1 MKSELSKTI
10 TNEDKLLK
18 LNSEDTIKSN
28 DEFYKTSSKIINNL
42 LVGYFNP
49 EPNKIIDSDKDLIEI
64 EKKVKSDTLKKQKL
78 FANQKYHTK
87 KELKTRANN
96 IFQHKKRA
104 SIQNFNQNRLF
115 LHNQNKQNPQYKQTF
130 TIRDLK
136 NDNIEKKKKYIEYD
150 DDFYFEDEM
159 FIPESSSFPNE
170 NEEDFLLKLQFIE
183 ENGYDEDIEDHSI
196 RHCSINYIKNKR
208 DQIHAKYFNNLT
220 TEIKEKKLPEFD
232 NLYKE
237 EKEEIGKNILYTDN
251 SNDINNIEVIIKKN
265 TSKKILISEIT
276 EQNISYINIDLLIK
290 KITLENFRNKF
301 SFIYKCFIEQ
311 FKYFIPI
318 NNLVN
323 KIFSAFNYYHET
335 KKIDSTEL
343 LLFLN
348 TLIYEN
354 FDIIK
359 EVPKILNQL
368 QDFYIKIKEI
378 KWENQDIIQDLKSL
392 DILLFKSF
400 PNNGNKIEINEIID
414 AIQISEPKQNKC
426 LSETLN
432 GKTYDY
438 PKKKNVKGNVKKV
451 RYFYVLNFK
460 KEEIA
465 QYLTCESYQLLSD
478 IPDCE
483 LYNKN
488 FARNDKDIMAPHVKK
503 IFDRY
508 EKITYFIIEDICSY
522 DHVSER
528 VDIIEK
534 WIRVAFVC
542 LELKNFND
550 LIMLNTLFCHYI
562 LKKKLKKT
570 WSKLSK
576 KTLNNLEK
584 MNKIC
589 SGQKCYKKI
598 RNEIF
603 KCKGPYIPYIGILL
617 KELTYIEE
625 KNYILENNNINIK
638 KLTELNKTISKF
650 FEFKKYKYTFDKQK
664 NLEVLSNANPKSCDE
679 IEGIIKLLEPK
690 LLIHA
695 KKGDKK
701 RLTQT
706 DELFYN

>member
-1 MKSELSKTI
+1 MNSGLSKTI
-10 TNEDKLLK
+10 KNEDKMLK
-18 LNSEDTIKSN
+18 LNSGDKLKSN

-49 EPNKIIDSDKDLIEI
+49 EPNKIIDSDKDLIKI
-64 EKKVKSDTLKKQKL
+64 EKKTKPDVLKKQQL
-78 FANQKYHTK
+78 FANQKYYTK
-87 KELKTRANN
+87 KELKTRINN
-96 IFQHKKRA
+96 IFQNKKRA

-115 LHNQNKQNPQYKQTF
+115 LQNQNKTKPQYEEAF

-136 NDNIEKKKKYIEYD
+136 DDNIKKKKKYIEYE
-150 DDFYFEDEM
+150 DFYFEDDM

-183 ENGYDEDIEDHSI
+183 ENDYNEDIEDHSI
-196 RHCSINYIKNKR
+196 RYCSINYKKNQS
-208 DQIHAKYFNNLT
+208 DQIHSKYFNNS
-220 TEIKEKKLPEFD
+220 EKDKKEKKIPEFD

-237 EKEEIGKNILYTDN
+237 ETEEIGKNILYTDN
-251 SNDINNIEVIIKKN
+251 SKSQNNMVVITKRN
-265 TSKKILISEIT
+265 TSKKIMINEIN
-276 EQNISYINIDLLIK
+276 EQSISYINIDLLIK
-290 KITLENFRNKF
+290 KVTLENFRNKF

-335 KKIDSTEL
+335 KKIDCTEL

-348 TLIYEN
+348 TLIYGN

-359 EVPKILNQL
+359 EDKKTLNQL
-368 QDFYIKIKEI
+368 QDFYIKIKVI
-378 KWENQDIIQDLKSL
+378 KWENQNIIQDLKSL
-392 DILLFKSF
+392 DFLLFKSF
-400 PNNGNKIEINEIID
+400 PNIGNKIEINEIID
-414 AIQISEPKQNKC
+414 SIEISEPKPNKY
-426 LSETLN
+426 LLESLKVKTL
-432 GKTYDY
+432 DY
-438 PKKKNVKGNVKKV
+438 SKKKNVKGNVKKV

-478 IPDCE
+478 IPECE

-488 FARNDKDIMAPHVKK
+488 FSKKDKDIIAPHIKK

-508 EKITYFIIEDICSY
+508 EKLTYFIIEDICSY
-522 DHVSER
+522 DHTSER
-528 VDIIEK
+528 VDVIEK

-542 LELKNFND
+542 LEYKNFND
-550 LIMLNTLFCHYI
+550 LIMLNTLFCHYL

-570 WSKLSK
+570 WTKLSK
-576 KTLNNLEK
+576 KTLNYLEK

-589 SGQKCYKKI
+589 SGQQCYKKI

-603 KCKGPYIPYIGILL
+603 KCKGPYVPYIGILL

-625 KNYILENNNINIK
+625 KNYILDNNNVNIK
-638 KLTELNKTISKF
+638 KLTELNRTISKF
-650 FEFKKYKYTFDKQK
+650 FEFKRYKYSFDKQK
-664 NLEVLSNANPKSCDE
+664 NLEILSNPNPRTSEE
-679 IEGIIKLLEPK
+679 IEGIIKNLEPK

-706 DELFYN
+706 DEFFYN